1 MSYKASYIRRI
12 RKVIFKCEDCKEK
25 VEHFTSQKKMMKKLC
40 DYCKSKRKTIR
51 TKKLLKLS
59 KLQHPSKTVQ
69 AKPSQSSAKPKG
81 LTQKQVQALYKKVGT
96 APSQLHKG
104 AYLIHIKSPSLTSL
118 PSEPHYLFA

>member
-1 MSYKASYIRRI
+1 MSYKATYVMRI
-12 RKVIFKCEDCKEK
+12 RKIVFICEDCRHKT
-25 VEHFTSQKKMMKKLC
+25 EHFTSQKAKKKRLC
-40 DYCKSKRKTIR
+40 EYCLAMRSRLKN
-51 TKKLLKLS
+51 KKALKLS

-96 APSQLHKG
+96 APSQLRKG

>member
-69 AKPSQSSAKPKG
+69 AKPSRSAEKQKG
-81 LTQKQVQALYKKVGT
+81 LTQKQVEALCKKLGKI
-96 APSQLHKG
+96 ALRPRKG
-104 AYLIHIKSPSLTSL
+104 AYLIRKESPCITTP
-118 PSEPHYLFA
+118 PSAPHYLFA